1 MLHDWGVI
9 AAAFGYIGF
18 LFFVA
23 SHGDRLSPT
32 QHGRLSALIYPLSL
46 AIYCTSWTYYG
57 SVGFATRTSVDFLAI
72 YVGPVLLIACC
83 TPILRRVIQL
93 AKSQNI
99 TSIADFIGARYGK
112 SQAVAATVALI
123 AIIGSVPY
131 IALQLKAMA
140 SSLETILS
148 EDQAFSR
155 IPIIGDIALMV
166 TLAMAAFA
174 VLFGTRQTD
183 ATEHQHGLMLA
194 VATESIVK
202 LVAFLAVGAFVTF
215 WMFSPHELVERAMKT
230 PEAVRAIEYAPSIGN
245 FLTTT
250 LLSFGAIIMLPRQFH
265 VSVVENSGDAEVS
278 RARWLFPL
286 YLVAINLFVIP
297 IAIAGLVTFPFG
309 AVDSDMYVLALPIEG
324 DAPLLS
330 VVVFLGG
337 LSAATAMVIVECVA
351 LSVMLSNDI
360 IVPLVLQRSPQSREG
375 KDFGDFL
382 LKTRRFAI
390 FAIMVMAYFYY
401 RALARTQLAS
411 IGLLSFAALAQLAP
425 AFFGGLLWRGATA
438 RGAIGGMAVGFIVW
452 AYTLFIPSFLD
463 SNSAGNEVLAPR

>member
-1 MLHDWGVI
+1 MRQDWAVI
-9 AAAFGYIGF
+9 VAAFGYIGF

-32 QHGRLSALIYPLSL
+32 QRGRASALIYPLSL

-72 YVGPVLLIACC
+72 YVGPVILIACG
-83 TPILRRVIQL
+83 TPVLRRVIQL

-131 IALQLKAMA
+131 IALQLKAMS

-148 EDQAFSR
+148 EDQAFSK

-194 VATESIVK
+194 VAIESVVK
-202 LVAFLAVGAFVTF
+202 LIAFLAVGAFITF
-215 WMFSPHELVERAMKT
+215 WMFHPSELVQRAMKT
-230 PEAVRAIEYAPSIGN
+230 PEAVRALEYTPTIGN
-245 FLTTT
+245 FLCMV
-250 LLSFGAIIMLPRQFH
+250 LLSFSAIILLPRQFH
-265 VSVVENSGDAEVS
+265 VSVVENSTDAEVS

-286 YLVAINLFVIP
+286 YLVAINVFVIP
-297 IAIAGLVTFPFG
+297 IAIAGLVSFPFG

-330 VVVFLGG
+330 VGVFLGG
-337 LSAATAMVIVECVA
+337 LSAATAMVMVECVA
-351 LSVMLSNDI
+351 LSIMVSNDI
-360 IVPLVLQRSPQSREG
+360 IVPLVLQR
-375 KDFGDFL
+375 
-382 LKTRRFAI
+382 
-390 FAIMVMAYFYY
+390 V
-401 RALARTQLAS
+401 
-411 IGLLSFAALAQLAP
+411 
-425 AFFGGLLWRGATA
+425 
-438 RGAIGGMAVGFIVW
+438 
-452 AYTLFIPSFLD
+452 
-463 SNSAGNEVLAPR
+463 PRSHDQTK